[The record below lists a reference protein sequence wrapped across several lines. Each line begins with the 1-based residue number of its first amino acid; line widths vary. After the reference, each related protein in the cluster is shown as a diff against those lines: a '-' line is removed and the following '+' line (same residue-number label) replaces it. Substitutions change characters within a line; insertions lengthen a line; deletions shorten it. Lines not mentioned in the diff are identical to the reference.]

1 MSTRKPLVF
10 ASIVL
15 LATVSGGAVRADGP
29 GLGKPITESDI
40 KPWDISILPDGTNL
54 PPGNGM
60 AAQGAAI
67 FAQKC
72 ALCHGEN
79 GKGGIAAALVGR
91 DPPLDSGIDAG
102 KTIANFWEYPTTL
115 YDYIRRAMPWPTP
128 RTLSDTEVYDLVA
141 FILAQNKLIGDD
153 DVMDAQSL
161 PKVKM
166 PNRDGFII
174 KFPDKI

>member
-54 PPGNGM
+54 PPGNGTS
-60 AAQGAAI
+60 AQGAPI

-79 GKGGIAAALVGR
+79 GKGGIAAGLVGQ
-91 DPPLDSGIDAG
+91 PPLDSDIDAP

-128 RTLSDTEVYDLVA
+128 RTLSDSEVYGLVA
-141 FILAQNKLIGDD
+141 FILAQNKLIGDN

-166 PNRDGFII
+166 PNRNGFII